1 MSVSSE
7 QRKEFILQILDREG
21 KVNVLPLAH
30 RFMVSSETIRR
41 DLDVLEREG
50 QLRRVYGGAV
60 RHSGYSPSEPP
71 YALRKS
77 QNAEEKRAI
86 GRAAADWIEDGST
99 IVIDVGTTAMELA
112 MAIQD
117 KQQLKVITNSVAVAA
132 VLSDSLNQGRF
143 RGKVTLLGGELNP
156 EQQSISGPL
165 CERMM
170 EQFRV
175 DLAFMSVGGVSLVD
189 GITDYDANE
198 ASMSQLFA
206 RCAQRV
212 VVLADHSKLGVT
224 TFARIMSFD
233 GVEAIICD
241 VECPDEWKDAVD
253 QSGVQWIAAASE
265 YMKEE

>member
-7 QRKEFILQILDREG
+7 QRKACIIQLLESEG
-21 KVNVLPLAH
+21 KVNVLPLAN

-60 RHSGYSPSEPP
+60 KHAAYSPLEPP
-71 YALRKS
+71 YAQRQS
-77 QNAEEKRAI
+77 QHAEEKRAI

-112 MAIQD
+112 KAIQD
-117 KQQLKVITNSVAVAA
+117 KQQLKVITNSVAVAG
-132 VLSDSLNQGRF
+132 VLSDSLNHGRF

-175 DLAFMSVGGVSLVD
+175 DLAFLSVGGVSLVD

-212 VVLADHSKLGVT
+212 VVLADRSKLGMT
-224 TFARIMSFD
+224 TFARILPFD

-241 VECPDEWKDAVD
+241 VDCPDEWKHAVD
-253 QSGVQWIAAASE
+253 RSGVQWIKAASDHK
-265 YMKEE
+265 KEE